1 MEEFQIGNRIYDES
15 NNSTLVRGPLIPHN
29 VFDPIKRHLSPHG
42 HITFDGIMS
51 GGVYRD
57 YSVNPVD
64 LSITKFPSLEDIW
77 EIKSYFDQEDE
88 TYHSIIQVSTKSNP
102 QRIWVYTHTLLSY
115 DEEYYARVR
124 DFIIK
129 EHIPQP
135 ND

>member
-1 MEEFQIGNRIYDES
+1 
-15 NNSTLVRGPLIPHN
+15 
-29 VFDPIKRHLSPHG
+29 
-42 HITFDGIMS
+42 MS

-129 EHIPQP
+129 EHIPQAT
-135 ND
+135 